1 MARKWFQLVG
11 EDGNAV
17 TSATSV
23 VVDVEDVDTLRD
35 AVKVKF
41 KDSHLAGIAAP
52 DLTVF
57 AATQEGKK
65 ELEEDS
71 PIGSFGGSKKDALIV
86 QVRKRA
92 VAMDVRGN
100 LNRVQVHRPL

>member
-1 MARKWFQLVG
+1 MARKWFQVVS
-11 EDGNAV
+11 EDGNAL
-17 TSATSV
+17 TSAAAV
-23 VVDVEDVDTLRD
+23 IVDIEDVDALRH
-35 AVKVKF
+35 AVKGVF

-71 PIGSFGGSKKDALIV
+71 PIGA
-86 QVRKRA
+86 
-92 VAMDVRGN
+92 
-100 LNRVQVHRPL
+100 